1 LTRKTQPTSITNQY
15 ERRCKK
21 CQTDKS
27 RCSWRGKSC
36 EVIEGEVAI
45 AHKRSKGELATQGDE
60 SSSGDKVQVV
70 EAPRGEFL
78 TVIPRVAADKVQRN
92 S

>member
-1 LTRKTQPTSITNQY
+1 MTPH

-27 RCSWRGKSC
+27 RCSWRGKSH
-36 EVIEGEVAI
+36 EVVEGEVAI
-45 AHKRSKGELATQGDE
+45 THKRSRGELAMEADD
-60 SSSGDKVQVV
+60 SSSGDEVQEVR
-70 EAPRGEFL
+70 APRG
-78 TVIPRVAADKVQRN
+78 K

>member
-1 LTRKTQPTSITNQY
+1 MQPTCVTNQY

-27 RCSWRGKSC
+27 RCSWRGKSR

-45 AHKRSKGELATQGDE
+45 THKRSKGELVSLVDE
-60 SSSGDKVQVV
+60 SSSGDEVQVV
-70 EAPRGEFL
+70 EAPRGKSQHFYFTL
-78 TVIPRVAADKVQRN
+78 PADTMQP
-92 S
+92 ST

>member
-1 LTRKTQPTSITNQY
+1 MQPTCVTNQY

-27 RCSWRGKSC
+27 RCSWRGKSR
-36 EVIEGEVAI
+36 EVVEGEVSI
-45 AHKRSKGELATQGDE
+45 THKRSKGELAMQGDGL
-60 SSSGDKVQVV
+60 SSGDEV
-70 EAPRGEFL
+70 EEVRLPRG
-78 TVIPRVAADKVQRN
+78 K

>member
-1 LTRKTQPTSITNQY
+1 VKPSCITTPH

-27 RCSWRGKSC
+27 RCTWRGKSR
-36 EVIEGEVAI
+36 EVVKGEVSI
-45 AHKRSKGELATQGDE
+45 THKRSKGELVTQGDE
-60 SSSGDKVQVV
+60 LSSGDEVQVV
-70 EAPRGEFL
+70 EAPRGKFL
-78 TVIPRVAADKVQRN
+78 TVIPLFAADKTQRN

>member
-1 LTRKTQPTSITNQY
+1 MNPH
-15 ERRCKK
+15 ERHCKK

-45 AHKRSKGELATQGDE
+45 TTKRSKGELASQADE
-60 SSSGDKVQVV
+60 SSSGDKVQEVGP
-70 EAPRGEFL
+70 PRGKF
-78 TVIPRVAADKVQRN
+78 
-92 S
+92 

>member
-1 LTRKTQPTSITNQY
+1 MTPH

-27 RCSWRGKSC
+27 RCSWRGKSR

-45 AHKRSKGELATQGDE
+45 THKRSRGELVIQVDE
-60 SSSGDKVQVV
+60 SSSGDEVQ
-70 EAPRGEFL
+70 EIGAPRG
-78 TVIPRVAADKVQRN
+78 K